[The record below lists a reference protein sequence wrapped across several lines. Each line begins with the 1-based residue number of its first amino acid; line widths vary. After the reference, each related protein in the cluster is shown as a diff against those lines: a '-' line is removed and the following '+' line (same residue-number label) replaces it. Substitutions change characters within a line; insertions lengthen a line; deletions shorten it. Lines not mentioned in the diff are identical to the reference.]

1 VRVEKM
7 RDTLVTILESINVRF
22 SGLEIQLGPAR
33 SARLLGFALRGCP
46 IIDTVLRGWVDDVAR
61 EHTRDP
67 DTLTAVRI
75 LLQLFLAEAARLPN
89 KDLGSLQRF
98 RHEWLRRRTQR
109 LGVRMSVDLVLLR
122 DTAQLPV
129 SPTRRVSLG
138 DGLSLDPV
146 FQPSFALRHRT
157 SRTGLWD

>member
-1 VRVEKM
+1 M
-7 RDTLVTILESINVRF
+7 HDTLVKILESINMRF

-75 LLQLFLAEAARLPN
+75 LLQLFLAEAARLPS
-89 KDLGSLQRF
+89 KDLDSLQRF
-98 RHEWLRRRTQR
+98 RHAWLRQCTQR
-109 LGVRMSVDLVLLR
+109 LGTRMSVDLVLLR

>member
-1 VRVEKM
+1 M
-7 RDTLVTILESINVRF
+7 HDTASRLVTILESINVRF
-22 SGLEIQLGPAR
+22 SGLEIQLGPVR
-33 SARLLGFALRGCP
+33 STRLLGFAQSGCP
-46 IIDTVLRGWVDDVAR
+46 IIETVLRGWVDDVAR
-61 EHTRDP
+61 EHTSDP

-75 LLQLFLAEAARLPN
+75 LLQLFLAEAARLQN

-98 RHEWLRRRTQR
+98 RHAWLRRCTLR
-109 LGVRMSVDLVLLR
+109 LGTRMSVDLVLLR